1 MYYICALCNSHP
13 REATTGSKSCEKGFW
28 SNSKPGD
35 ELKVPHAVGLWYLS
49 YLDASWLYFI
59 SLMVFHIMRKMVTFQ
74 YLLLRMTFGYSW
86 CRVNGL
92 ADRPNSQLI
101 QTFPF
106 SFPLFSYCEYYSQ
119 NNVAFL
125 FGTQTSIKHSF
136 AKFLHFKMKFWD
148 PKSNSHIKSA
158 GQKDNKLLILFRLLV
173 ENCVWV
179 KK

>member
-1 MYYICALCNSHP
+1 MWWTWREEEEDAGWLNELSSNGKVMRYIIFLYLYLYICIFVFVYIQMCNSHP

-35 ELKVPHAVGLWYLS
+35 ELKVPHAVVLWYLS

-59 SLMVFHIMRKMVTFQ
+59 SLMVFHIMKKMVTFQ

-101 QTFPF
+101 KTFPF
-106 SFPLFSYCEYYSQ
+106 SFPSFSLFFSVSITHKMMSPS
-119 NNVAFL
+119 FL
-125 FGTQTSIKHSF
+125 G
-136 AKFLHFKMKFWD
+136 
-148 PKSNSHIKSA
+148 
-158 GQKDNKLLILFRLLV
+158 FRPQ
-173 ENCVWV
+173 
-179 KK
+179 